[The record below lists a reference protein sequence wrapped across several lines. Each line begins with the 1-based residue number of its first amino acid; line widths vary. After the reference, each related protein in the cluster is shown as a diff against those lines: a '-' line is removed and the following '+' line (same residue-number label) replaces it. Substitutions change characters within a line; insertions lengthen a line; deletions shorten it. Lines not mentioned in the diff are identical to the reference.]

1 MHSSPSWFVVPA
13 LLLLVAGPFV
23 ANASTASAPTARNAR
38 SATTEEDFAIMLD
51 RIANKDGFLAALD
64 QSGGSTPK
72 ALDIYGHPRDLYV
85 EGQESMFEAV
95 HAMRCRIMTSPSFHG
110 DHGILGAI
118 LFEDTM
124 DRSVPPII
132 DNGEDSDS
140 GELQEHQHQQQHSLL
155 AAQYLWRTKKVVPFL
170 KIDKGLLP
178 EQNGVQLL
186 QNIPRL
192 PELLVRARQEGVF
205 GTKMRSVIHS
215 ANDQGIQ
222 ELVAQQFTL
231 GRQILKAGLVPIIEP
246 EVDIHS
252 PDKHQ
257 CELLLRAHLLKQ
269 LDELASQERNDK
281 SGGTCSYKVMLKLTL
296 PCVDHF
302 YQACIDHPNALRVV
316 ALSGGYCRDEATA
329 RLSQQSQMIA
339 SFSRALTE
347 GLSYSM
353 TNEEFDSILQDAIN
367 VILKASKA

>member
-1 MHSSPSWFVVPA
+1 
-13 LLLLVAGPFV
+13 
-23 ANASTASAPTARNAR
+23 
-38 SATTEEDFAIMLD
+38 MLD

-72 ALDIYGHPRDLYV
+72 ALDIYGCPRDQYV
-85 EGQESMFEAV
+85 EGQESMFEAM

-140 GELQEHQHQQQHSLL
+140 GEVLQEQPQQQQQSLL
-155 AAQYLWRTKKVVPFL
+155 AAQYLWRNKKVVPFL

-186 QNIPRL
+186 QYIPRL

-222 ELVAQQFTL
+222 ELVAQQFAL
-231 GRQILKAGLVPIIEP
+231 GRQILKAGLIPIIEP
-246 EVDIHS
+246 EVNIHS
-252 PDKHQ
+252 PDKQQ
-257 CELLLRAHLLKQ
+257 CEVLLRAHLLKQ
-269 LDELASQERNDK
+269 LDELASLERNDK
-281 SGGTCSYKVMLKLTL
+281 SSGNNNNSYKVMLKLTL
-296 PCVDHF
+296 PSVDHF

-316 ALSGGYCRDEATA
+316 ALSGGYSRDEATA
-329 RLSQQSQMIA
+329 RLSQQSKMIA

-353 TNEEFDSILQDAIN
+353 TNEEFDSVLQDAIH